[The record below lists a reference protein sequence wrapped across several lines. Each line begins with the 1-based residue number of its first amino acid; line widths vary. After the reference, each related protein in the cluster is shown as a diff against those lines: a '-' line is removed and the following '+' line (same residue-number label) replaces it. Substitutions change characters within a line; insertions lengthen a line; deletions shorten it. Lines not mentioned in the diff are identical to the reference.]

1 MGLEEKIKKI
11 IRELGAVSYEI
22 SCILVIGKNLAVC
35 SSEKS
40 CSEEEIDFATKLC
53 IVMEAVEDAEE
64 ELDLDFEAFIIKN
77 ARFSIIMRR
86 ITDKALIMV
95 KVTNLAPARSLGVL
109 AENGPSG
116 TMTCINDAVE
126 KIKAVLL
133 KQ

>member
-64 ELDLDFEAFIIKN
+64 DLDLDFEAFIIKN
-77 ARFSIIMRR
+77 ARFSIIVKRVADEVFM
-86 ITDKALIMV
+86 MV
-95 KVTNLAPARSLGVL
+95 KTVEIIPARSFGIFT
-109 AENGPSG
+109 ENRPKG
-116 TMTCINDAVE
+116 TIGHIDDAVE
-126 KIKAVLL
+126 KIKAVLSE
-133 KQ
+133 Q